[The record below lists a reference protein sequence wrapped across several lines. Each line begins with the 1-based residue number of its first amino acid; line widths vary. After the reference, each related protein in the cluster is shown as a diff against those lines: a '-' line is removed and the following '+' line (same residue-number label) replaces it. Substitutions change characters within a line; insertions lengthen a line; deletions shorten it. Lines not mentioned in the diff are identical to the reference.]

1 MRRLVVDANI
11 AAKWY
16 LLEADSGAAE
26 MLFADE
32 LEFHAPNF
40 LATEFANICWK
51 HSVAGRTSMEAWRL
65 ASHQLKKSIPYWH
78 SDGQLHDQAL
88 DLAIAHKHPIFDC
101 IYLALAIQIDGV
113 VVTADKQFCQQF
125 EKTEYGGRVMA
136 LHSFVPR
143 IHEDEIAT
151 NTPQ

>member
-16 LLEADSGAAE
+16 LPEADSGAAE

-51 HSVAGRTSMEAWRL
+51 HSVAGRTSMDAWRL
-65 ASHQLKKSIPYWH
+65 ASHQLKKSIPYCIQMGNFTIKLWNLRSPINTRFLTVSISH
-78 SDGQLHDQAL
+78 LQFRLTAL
-88 DLAIAHKHPIFDC
+88 SSLRTNSFANNLKK
-101 IYLALAIQIDGV
+101 LN
-113 VVTADKQFCQQF
+113 TA
-125 EKTEYGGRVMA
+125 EG
-136 LHSFVPR
+136 
-143 IHEDEIAT
+143 
-151 NTPQ
+151 